1 MGCTSSPNVVGSSS
15 NLSNQPYLTLN
26 SNYKIPQYG
35 LGVYQIE
42 GDEATEKAC
51 LEAFKIGIRHIDT
64 AHAYQNE
71 RGVGSAIK
79 KSNIPRE
86 ELFITSKLWVSDYG
100 EGITLNAIDKMLERL
115 NLKYLDLLLLH
126 QQVGD
131 YIEAYKEMEKAVEQG
146 KVRSI
151 GLSNFDEKLDDIL
164 KICKIKPAVLQVEC
178 HPYWN
183 QEDLKKRIEQYGTRI
198 ESWYPIGHGDKDLI
212 NEDLFT
218 RLGQKYNKT
227 NVQIILRWH
236 IQIGNIVFPKSTN
249 PKHIKE
255 NSEIFDF
262 SLTNEEMDEINKMGK
277 TKRFFIMPLE
287 DQEKMFKSWKPAD

>member
-1 MGCTSSPNVVGSSS
+1 MGCEDSPNVGEKSS
-15 NLSNQPYLTLN
+15 LSNQPFLTLN

-71 RGVGSAIK
+71 RGVGAAIK

-100 EGITLNAIDKMLERL
+100 EGITLRAIDKMLERL
-115 NLKYLDLLLLH
+115 DLKYLDLLLLH
-126 QQVGD
+126 QQVGE
-131 YIEAYKEMEKAVEQG
+131 YLSAYKEMEKAVEQG

-151 GLSNFDEKLDDIL
+151 GISNFDERLDDIL
-164 KICKIKPAVLQVEC
+164 NNCKIKPAVIQVEC
-178 HPYWN
+178 HPYWS
-183 QEDLKKRIEQYGTRI
+183 QDELRKKVEKYGTII
-198 ESWYPIGHGDKDLI
+198 ESWYPIGHGDKTLI
-212 NEDLFT
+212 DNEVFT
-218 RLGQKYNKT
+218 KLGKKYNKT

-236 IQIGNIVFPKSTN
+236 IQKGNVVFPKSAN

-262 SLTNEEMDEINKMGK
+262 NLANDEMEEINKMGN
-277 TKRFFIMPLE
+277 TKRFFTMPLE
-287 DQEKMFKSWKPAD
+287 KQEEMFKSWIPKD

>member
-1 MGCTSSPNVVGSSS
+1 MGCSTSASIQESSS
-15 NLSNQPYLTLN
+15 LSNQPYLTLN
-26 SNYKIPQYG
+26 SKYKIPQYG

-51 LEAFKIGIRHIDT
+51 LSAFKIGIRHIDT

-71 RGVGSAIK
+71 RGVGNAIK

-86 ELFITSKLWVSDYG
+86 DLFITSKLWVSDYG
-100 EGITLNAIDKMLERL
+100 EEITLKAIDKMLERL

-131 YIEAYKEMEKAVEQG
+131 YLAAYKEMEKAVEQG

-151 GLSNFDEKLDDIL
+151 GLSNFDERLDEIL
-164 KICKIKPAVLQVEC
+164 DNCKIKPAVIQVEC
-178 HPYWN
+178 HPYWS
-183 QEDLKKRIEQYGTRI
+183 QDELRKKVEKYGTLF
-198 ESWYPIGHGDKDLI
+198 ESWYPIGHGDKSLI
-212 NEDLFT
+212 DNEIFT
-218 RLGQKYNKT
+218 KLGKKYSKT

-236 IQIGNIVFPKSTN
+236 IQKGNVVFPKSSN

-262 SLTNEEMDEINKMGK
+262 NLTNEEMEEINKMGN
-277 TKRFFIMPLE
+277 TKRFFTMPLE
-287 DQEKMFKSWKPAD
+287 KQEEFFKSWKPSD

>member
-1 MGCTSSPNVVGSSS
+1 MDGNSS
-15 NLSNQPYLTLN
+15 NMETSKTNQPYLELN
-26 SNYKIPQYG
+26 SGYKIPQYG

-42 GDEATEKAC
+42 GNEATEKAC
-51 LEAFKIGIRHIDT
+51 LAAFEIGIRHIDT

-71 RGVGSAIK
+71 RGVGSAIQ
-79 KSNIPRE
+79 KSKIPRE
-86 ELFITSKLWVSDYG
+86 QLFITSKLWVSDYG
-100 EGITLNAIDKMLERL
+100 EGITTNAIDKMLERL

-131 YIEAYKEMEKAVEQG
+131 YVKAYQEMEKAVEAG

-151 GLSNFDEKLDDIL
+151 GLSNFDEHLDEIL

-183 QEDLKKRIEQYGTRI
+183 QDDLRNKVKSYGTII

-212 NEDLFT
+212 NEEIFGKLAK
-218 RLGQKYNKT
+218 KYNKT

-236 IQIGNIVFPKSTN
+236 IQKGNVVFPKSTN
-249 PKHIKE
+249 PVHIKE
-255 NSEIFDF
+255 NFDIFNF
-262 SLTNEEMDEINKMGK
+262 NLTNEEMNEINKMGK
-277 TKRFFIMPLE
+277 TKRFFTVPLE
-287 DQEKMFKSWKPAD
+287 KQEEMFTNWTPED